1 MRHVDDFQFE
11 FCRVQDMN
19 AGDMRE
25 ILSSDV
31 AIVLRRLG
39 GVL

>member
-1 MRHVDDFQFE
+1 MLMTFGLNFVKGD
-11 FCRVQDMN
+11 CKMI

-31 AIVLRRLG
+31 ATVLTRLG